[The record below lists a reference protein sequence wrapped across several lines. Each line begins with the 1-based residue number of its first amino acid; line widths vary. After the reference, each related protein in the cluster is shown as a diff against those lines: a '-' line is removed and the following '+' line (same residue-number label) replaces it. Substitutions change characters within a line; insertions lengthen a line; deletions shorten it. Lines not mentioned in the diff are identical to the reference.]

1 VLGASPT
8 VGDVDEGDGADEVG
22 TDDGAPALVIE
33 SAVTTI
39 PANCPVPAELRAV
52 FIGTVRRL
60 DGNFAVYA
68 IDDVRAGSVNELLVN
83 GELNVRYP
91 ADDVNFLGVGSSYL
105 VGAVAAPSG
114 ILGDVP
120 VLESKV
126 RAEPEMFGGDNV
138 AAAARVRCPTFED
151 PVRTLLV
158 NGDPVDTGVA
168 APLRGSR
175 SLVLAAI
182 LAPVALVLGTLVLLV
197 SVKGLLSGARAQRRR
212 RRVDAAR
219 SRRG

>member
-1 VLGASPT
+1 M
-8 VGDVDEGDGADEVG
+8 VDEGDGADEVG
-22 TDDGAPALVIE
+22 TDDDAPTLVIE

-52 FIGTVRRL
+52 FIGTVQRL
-60 DGNFAVYA
+60 DGNFAVYS

-138 AAAARVRCPTFED
+138 AAAARVRCPAFED

-158 NGDPVDTGVA
+158 NGEPVDTGIAAPFRARRGVLVA
-168 APLRGSR
+168 AL
-175 SLVLAAI
+175 I
-182 LAPVALVLGTLVLLV
+182 APVALVLGTLVLLV

>member
-1 VLGASPT
+1 M
-8 VGDVDEGDGADEVG
+8 VDEGDGADEVG
-22 TDDGAPALVIE
+22 TDDGAPTLVIE

-60 DGNFAVYA
+60 DGNFAVYS

-138 AAAARVRCPTFED
+138 AAAARVQCPPCSSTEIPSTPVSPRRC
-151 PVRTLLV
+151 
-158 NGDPVDTGVA
+158 A
-168 APLRGSR
+168 AVEPCCS
-175 SLVLAAI
+175 
-182 LAPVALVLGTLVLLV
+182 P
-197 SVKGLLSGARAQRRR
+197 
-212 RRVDAAR
+212 
-219 SRRG
+219 

>member
-1 VLGASPT
+1 M
-8 VGDVDEGDGADEVG
+8 G
-22 TDDGAPALVIE
+22 TDDGAPTLVIE

-60 DGNFAVYA
+60 DGNFAVYS

-91 ADDVNFLGVGSSYL
+91 ADDVNFLAIGSEYL

-175 SLVLAAI
+175 SLLLAAVV
-182 LAPVALVLGTLVLLV
+182 APVALVLGTLVLLV
-197 SVKGLLSGARAQRRR
+197 SVKGLFSAARAQRRR